1 MGNSSHTALYRSIG
15 SLADLGR
22 PGLLSHLLLSLSL
35 LLVLGLLF

>member
-1 MGNSSHTALYRSIG
+1 MGNSSHTAQNSSVG
-15 SLADLGR
+15 PFVDLGR